1 MDVIVEVAA
10 REVLDSRGWPTV
22 EAEVILAS
30 GNGGRAI
37 VPSGASTGQHEAL
50 ELRDQDEAR
59 YLGRGVLRAVENIM
73 GPLAEAVIGLDS
85 RDQEQVDDALLAT
98 DGTENKEHLGANSIL
113 AVSLATARAAA
124 ATQNLPLYRHLGG
137 LLANTLPVPLM
148 NVVNGGAHAD
158 NNLDVQEFMLVP
170 HGATCFREAL
180 RAGSEIFH
188 HLKSLL
194 KAKGLVTSVGDEGGY
209 APMLES
215 NEQALALLVE
225 AISGAGYHPGTDFS
239 LALVV
244 AATEFYDEEK
254 GLYVLDGE
262 GRSLTGSELVG
273 LYEGWCQKY
282 PIVSIEDGMSED
294 DWSGWAELTQTLG
307 HTTQLVGDDLF
318 VTNSERLRRGVE
330 SDTANSILIKLNQIG
345 TLSETLETIQ
355 LAQSASYNPVI
366 SHRSG
371 ETEDTTIADLAVG
384 TNAGQIKTGSL
395 SRSERIAK
403 YNQLLRIEEELGDTA
418 VYAGPMFG

>member
-1 MDVIVEVAA
+1 M
-10 REVLDSRGWPTV
+10 
-22 EAEVILAS
+22 ILAS

-225 AISGAGYHPGTDFS
+225 AISGAGYQPGTDVS
-239 LALVV
+239 LALDV

-254 GLYVLDGE
+254 GLYVLDERVARLLEASSLACTRDGAKNILSSPSRMACRKMTGPDGLNSPRPWVIQRNSWAMICLSPTPNAYGGE
-262 GRSLTGSELVG
+262 
-273 LYEGWCQKY
+273 
-282 PIVSIEDGMSED
+282 
-294 DWSGWAELTQTLG
+294 
-307 HTTQLVGDDLF
+307 
-318 VTNSERLRRGVE
+318 
-330 SDTANSILIKLNQIG
+330 
-345 TLSETLETIQ
+345 
-355 LAQSASYNPVI
+355 
-366 SHRSG
+366 
-371 ETEDTTIADLAVG
+371 
-384 TNAGQIKTGSL
+384 
-395 SRSERIAK
+395 
-403 YNQLLRIEEELGDTA
+403 
-418 VYAGPMFG
+418 